1 MTTAEKA
8 PVLVVLQLS
17 GGNDYMN
24 TVIRHNDPLYRENR
38 QSLGF
43 AEDEVLRLDDE
54 IGFQPTMGPI
64 KEMWDRGDVAIL
76 HGVGWE
82 GSNRSHFRCMDIWHT
97 IDTEKIGEE
106 GWLGRSIRQ
115 LDPEGENPVTAVNVG
130 QGLPRALVA
139 PGASVASVA
148 DLSSYGM
155 LTAIEQEDQRNRML
169 ERFKK
174 MYAPA
179 VGLGPVMDYLGQTG
193 LDALKGADMLK
204 TAPEMYDS
212 SVEYANSPLAKKF
225 KDISVIHQA
234 DLGTRIFYTEHG
246 GYDSHASQATAHPK
260 LWTEV
265 SNTLADFWDDLK
277 QSGHDENVVM
287 FIFSEF
293 GRRVKENGTGTDH
306 GAGGVA
312 FAIGPRVKGGSY
324 GQYPSLKAEELVEGD
339 LKPGIDFRQT
349 YTTMLEDHMKL
360 DAVPV
365 VDGAFEKLGFMGANG
380 A

>member
-1 MTTAEKA
+1 MVTEKKD

-17 GGNDYMN
+17 GGNDYLN
-24 TVIRHNDPLYRENR
+24 TVIPHSNPLYVDNR
-38 QSLGF
+38 TNLQIQ
-43 AEDEVLRLDDE
+43 EDDVLKLDDD
-54 IGFQPTMGPI
+54 IGFNPTMAPI
-64 KEMWDRGDVAIL
+64 KEMWDNGDVAIL

-106 GWLGRSIRQ
+106 GWLGRAIRQ
-115 LDPEGENPVTAVNVG
+115 LDPKGENPVTAVNVG

-148 DLSSYGM
+148 DLNSYGM
-155 LTAIEQEDQRNRML
+155 LTAIEEQDKRDRML
-169 ERFKK
+169 ERFKR

-179 VGLGPVMDYLGQTG
+179 VGQGPVMDYLGQTG
-193 LDALKGADMLK
+193 LDALRGADMLK
-204 TAPEMYDS
+204 SAPEMYNS
-212 SVEYANSPLAKKF
+212 QVEHSNSPLAKKM
-225 KDISVIHQA
+225 KDISMIHQA
-234 DLGTRIFYTEHG
+234 GLGTRILYTEHG
-246 GYDSHASQATAHPK
+246 GYDTHASQATAHPK

-265 SNTLADFWDDLK
+265 SRSIQDFWDDLRENDA
-277 QSGHDENVVM
+277 DENVVM

-312 FAIGPRVKGGSY
+312 FAIGPRVKGGAY
-324 GQYPSLKAEELVEGD
+324 GEYPSIKAEELVEGD

-349 YTTMLEDHMKL
+349 YTTLLEDHMKL
-360 DAVPV
+360 DPIPIL
-365 VDGAFEKLGFMGANG
+365 DGTYEKPQFIKTNG

>member
-1 MTTAEKA
+1 MTTAEKD

-24 TVIRHNDPLYRENR
+24 TVIKYNDPLYRDNR
-38 QSLGF
+38 AALGIP
-43 AEDEVLRLDDE
+43 EDDILKIDDEVGLN
-54 IGFQPTMGPI
+54 PAMASI
-64 KEMWDRGDVAIL
+64 KEMSDKGDVAIL

-106 GWLGRSIRQ
+106 GWLGRAIRQ

-139 PGASVASVA
+139 PGASVASVSE
-148 DLSSYGM
+148 LSSYGM
-155 LTAIEQEDQRNRML
+155 LTAIEEEQQRSRML

-193 LDALKGADMLK
+193 LDALRGADMLK
-204 TAPEMYDS
+204 TAPEMYS
-212 SVEYANSPLAKKF
+212 SEVEYASTPLSKKF
-225 KDISVIHQA
+225 KDISTIHQA

-246 GYDSHASQATAHPK
+246 GYDTHASQATAHPR
-260 LWTEV
+260 LWGEV
-265 SNTLADFWDDLK
+265 STALADFWDDIRQADK
-277 QSGHDENVVM
+277 ADNVVM
-287 FIFSEF
+287 FIFTEF

-312 FAIGPRVKGGSY
+312 FAIGPHVKGGQY
-324 GQYPSLKAEELVEGD
+324 GTYPSLKDEDLVEGD
-339 LKPGIDFRQT
+339 LKPGTDFRQV
-349 YTTMLEDHMKL
+349 YTTMLEDHLHL
-360 DAVPV
+360 DPVPV
-365 VDGAFEKLGFMGANG
+365 VDGTFEKLGFIQTNG
-380 A
+380 V